1 MKRNLL
7 TAGLVLLALGSA
19 NSMRTDDN
27 PGKNGLLRAKLV
39 GFHEVPA
46 LSTPATGEFSMKIND
61 AETAFDF
68 KLTWADIIGPTVTQS
83 HIHFGQ
89 PGVVGGIMIWFCGS
103 ATNPG
108 PAGTPVCPAAAGGTV
123 EGTIDASK
131 VVGPTGQGIAPS
143 EFAEALKAIRS
154 GIAYANVHSTTF
166 PGGEIRGQIRGPGNS
181 PLAPAGQNDDHNHDN
196 QGTK

>member
-7 TAGLVLLALGSA
+7 TAGLMLLALGSA
-19 NSMRTDDN
+19 NSMRTDDH
-27 PGKNGLLRAKLV
+27 PGKRDVFRAKLI

-68 KLTWADIIGPTVTQS
+68 KLTWADLVGPTVTQS
-83 HIHFGQ
+83 HIHLGQ
-89 PGVVGGIMIWFCGS
+89 SGVNGGIMIWFCGS
-103 ATNPG
+103 AATPG
-108 PAGTPVCPAAAGGTV
+108 PSGTPVCPAAAGGTV

-131 VVGPTGQGIAPS
+131 VVGPAGQGIAAS

-154 GIAYANVHSTTF
+154 GVAYANVHSATF
-166 PGGEIRGQIRGPGNS
+166 PGGEIRGQVRGRGKFL
-181 PLAPAGQNDDHNHDN
+181 LAAAGQEDDHDHDN
-196 QGTK
+196 QSKK